1 MRMTEPK
8 SKNIT
13 PVAHGV
19 QRAERERK
27 NGHRGGVLWLTGMPA
42 SGKSTLA
49 LRLEQRLYQE
59 GVMAYV
65 LDGDNI
71 RGGLSADLGFSP
83 ADRSE
88 NLRRV
93 AEVAKLLAD
102 AGFVCVAAFIS
113 PLRSDRD
120 QARAI
125 NGADFHEI
133 YIKASLPACEARDP
147 KGLYRKARAGL
158 LAEFT
163 GVSAPYEPPS
173 SPDLV
178 IDTEHGEIDACV
190 EQIFSH
196 AVRHFRR

>member
-1 MRMTEPK
+1 MTEPK

-65 LDGDNI
+65 PDGDNI

-93 AEVAKLLAD
+93 AEGRRFEGDDRLLQAC
-102 AGFVCVAAFIS
+102 AGSVRHQ
-113 PLRSDRD
+113 P
-120 QARAI
+120 
-125 NGADFHEI
+125 
-133 YIKASLPACEARDP
+133 
-147 KGLYRKARAGL
+147 
-158 LAEFT
+158 
-163 GVSAPYEPPS
+163 GVSPVPLTATTSEGRGQRCPKRPALHRME
-173 SPDLV
+173 V
-178 IDTEHGEIDACV
+178 NIVDA
-190 EQIFSH
+190 
-196 AVRHFRR
+196 

>member
-1 MRMTEPK
+1 MAEPK

-102 AGFVCVAAFIS
+102 AGLVCIAAFIS
-113 PLRSDRD
+113 PLRRDRD
-120 QARAI
+120 QAR
-125 NGADFHEI
+125 GSPR
-133 YIKASLPACEARDP
+133 SLTAMLCPGGEVIWTRCSCP
-147 KGLYRKARAGL
+147 RKL
-158 LAEFT
+158 
-163 GVSAPYEPPS
+163 
-173 SPDLV
+173 
-178 IDTEHGEIDACV
+178 
-190 EQIFSH
+190 
-196 AVRHFRR
+196 

>member
-1 MRMTEPK
+1 MAEPK
-8 SKNIT
+8 SKNIA

-59 GVMAYV
+59 GITAYV

-102 AGFVCVAAFIS
+102 AGLVCIAAFIS
-113 PLRSDRD
+113 PLRRDRD

-133 YIKASLPACEARDP
+133 YIKASLPTCEARDP

-173 SPDLV
+173 NPDLV
-178 IDTEHGEIDACV
+178 IDTEHGEVDACV